1 MGQVSKLIDIIENLA
16 TFGDEGTIYA
26 CEPWTENSNAM
37 VAQEPDEGGVPP
49 EAANAGM
56 TYFLETYIATE
67 VVEGWIRSRL
77 KAISERPSSLWL
89 CQKVIYYATYD
100 AYGDP

>member
-1 MGQVSKLIDIIENLA
+1 MGQVRTLIDIIENLA
-16 TFGDEGTIYA
+16 SFSHEDTIYA

-37 VAQEPDEGGVPP
+37 VALEPDEGGVPP
-49 EAANAGM
+49 EAASAGM
-56 TYFLETYIATE
+56 TYFLEIFIATE
-67 VVEGWIRSRL
+67 VIEGCVKALGEGRST
-77 KAISERPSSLWL
+77 SWL